1 MGDCSMTKS
10 DYKQWVEKNFT
21 FLAISDAYLLIDY
34 IFENGFEDQMLI
46 KENEKLKKEVA
57 YWKLS
62 FNKQVEVSR
71 NRKVQNER

>member
-34 IFENGFEDQMLI
+34 IFENGFEYQMLI

-62 FNKQVEVSR
+62 FNK
-71 NRKVQNER
+71 NESAIR

>member
-1 MGDCSMTKS
+1 
-10 DYKQWVEKNFT
+10 
-21 FLAISDAYLLIDY
+21 
-34 IFENGFEDQMLI
+34 MLI